1 MAALGGSQ
9 LMAERKTKT
18 RPKVGGVASADRL
31 LTVLTAFRR
40 GDDALELAELA
51 QRTQLVKSTI
61 MRFCVSLER
70 FGLIERMPDGRYR
83 LGTEVARL
91 GSVYLQSFVLEAHV
105 MPALEK
111 LVATSGETGS
121 FYIRRGDQRLC
132 LFRVDSPSPLRMHVR
147 PGDLRPM
154 DQSSI
159 AQVLRIF
166 DPANAAAAVGIETPI
181 YSSGVTDPHV
191 ASMAMPVFGAGGR
204 LLGALAVSGPAS
216 RLTKERAAEI
226 SAPLREAGERL
237 TDAFGGA
244 DT

>member
-1 MAALGGSQ
+1 
-9 LMAERKTKT
+9 MAERKTKM
-18 RPKVGGVASADRL
+18 RPKVEGVASADRL
-31 LTVLTAFRR
+31 LTVLTAFQR

-61 MRFCVSLER
+61 MRLCVSLER
-70 FGLIERMPDGRYR
+70 FGLIERIQDGRYR

-91 GSVYLQSFVLEAHV
+91 GSVYLQSFALEAHV

-111 LVATSGETGS
+111 LVAISGETGS

-132 LFRVDSPSPLRMHVR
+132 LFRADSPSPLRMHVR

-166 DPANAAAAVGIETPI
+166 DPANTAAAAGVETPV

-204 LLGALAVSGPAS
+204 LLGALAVSGPSS

-226 SAPLREAGERL
+226 AGTLRAAGETL
-237 TDAFGGA
+237 TAALGGT